1 MRKGE
6 TKQVGCSLK
15 LFPQY
20 LAITLNNIQTP
31 ENITEQLKGYVELT
45 SLPLAFIIYVWW

>member
-15 LFPQY
+15 RFPQF
-20 LAITLNNIQTP
+20 LAITLKKIQPP

-45 SLPLAFIIYVWW
+45 SL